1 MRLPTMKISTRIFLA
16 YVSLSLLLGAATLAG
31 GYYSLST
38 LVEGIVKE
46 DVQLLARELG
56 LFMLPRGADSFET
69 LREPARR
76 TLQDQIVVYR
86 LRSERVTSL
95 QIIGND
101 GTILF
106 STDKRRVGGK
116 VAGREELA
124 RLTSDDPTLRKVVER
139 NTGAL
144 YEISCPI
151 GVAPRKLGT
160 LQARIRPE
168 YFITYLDEPRMRFV
182 GYFMVFVALIT
193 LSGVVVASVFTVPV
207 RRLNRALIDLQTRH
221 FRGATLEEG
230 SDVAKTLRAVSQMG
244 ERIEALARGARRQ
257 EVALSSLSRAL
268 DEGVAILD
276 VSGRVVTANPAA
288 AQILRASD
296 DRDPA
301 VAVGSVL
308 ESDPTVASIVEETL
322 RTERDVAGRDHE
334 VALPGGRR
342 VGIRLS
348 AYLLRDADKPAGV
361 LLILRDLASIRTFE
375 QDLQEASRLSV
386 LARLTASVAHEIKNP
401 LNSMVI
407 NMEVLRGILKS
418 LPPEVRMDSE
428 HYVRVVTEEIY
439 RLDEVIRD
447 FLGLTNPSDI
457 TMHPT
462 DVNVLLTKV
471 TDLIRYEANTGR
483 VKIEA
488 DLSEDLPEVPAVPV
502 RLTQAF
508 LNVCLNAIQAMSDGG
523 VLRIR
528 TGREGAHV
536 RIDFEDT
543 GPGIAPA
550 IQSKIFDF
558 HFTTKKVGSGL
569 GLSITRL
576 ILEAQGGSIRF
587 YSGAEGGA
595 VFTILLPVGASVA
608 AAG

>member
-16 YVSLSLLLGAATLAG
+16 YVSLSVLLGAATLAG
-31 GYYSLST
+31 GYYSLSS

-46 DVQLLARELG
+46 DVRLLARELG
-56 LFMLPRGADSFET
+56 LFMLPRGAESFESMK
-69 LREPARR
+69 EPARR
-76 TLQDQIVVYR
+76 TLQEQIVVYR

-106 STDKRRVGGK
+106 STDKRRVGGQ
-116 VAGREELA
+116 VAERDELA
-124 RLTSDDPTLRKVVER
+124 RLTSEEPTIRKVVES
-139 NTGAL
+139 NGPL

-151 GVAPRKLGT
+151 GRAPKKLGT

-168 YFITYLDEPRMRFV
+168 YFTTYLDEPRSRFIA
-182 GYFMVFVALIT
+182 YFIVFVALIT
-193 LSGVVVASVFTVPV
+193 ISGVVVASVFTVPV
-207 RRLNRALIDLQTRH
+207 RRLNRALIELQSRH
-221 FRGATLEEG
+221 FRGVTLEEG

-244 ERIEALARGARRQ
+244 ERMEALARGARRQ
-257 EVALSSLSRAL
+257 EVALSSLSKAL

-276 VSGRVVTANPAA
+276 IGGHVVTVNPAA
-288 AQILRASD
+288 AQILRASGAK
-296 DRDPA
+296 DPA
-301 VAVGSVL
+301 SEVGEVL
-308 ESDPTVASIVEETL
+308 EADAIVRALVDETL
-322 RTERDVAGRDHE
+322 RTERDVTGRDHE

-348 AYLLRDADKPAGV
+348 TYLLRDADKPAGV

-407 NMEVLRGILKS
+407 NMEVLRGILQS
-418 LPPEVRMDSE
+418 LPEEVRTESE
-428 HYVRVVTEEIY
+428 HHVRVVTEEIY

-447 FLGLTNPSDI
+447 FLGLTNPSDV

-462 DVNVLLTKV
+462 DVNLLLTKV
-471 TDLIRYEANTGR
+471 ADLIRYEAHTGHVR
-483 VKIEA
+483 LVF
-488 DLSEDLPEVPAVPV
+488 DLSEDLPEVPTVPV

-508 LNVCLNAIQAMSDGG
+508 LNISLNAIQAMSEGG
-523 VLRIR
+523 VLTIR
-528 TGREGAHV
+528 TRRENAHV

-543 GPGIAPA
+543 GPGIPYE
-550 IQSKIFDF
+550 IQPKIFDF

-576 ILEAQGGSIRF
+576 ILEAQGGTIQF
-587 YSGAEGGA
+587 QSGRIGGA
-595 VFTILLPVGASVA
+595 VFTILLPSGAAVA